1 MDRLLFLSPM
11 IAVSRSTDYAVRIAL
26 HLACQD
32 KDALVSLADI
42 ATARRLP
49 LPFVRRIAAQ
59 LAEAGIV
66 RSVRGPRGGITLA
79 REASKVSLLDV
90 VVAMEGPLCAS
101 ECQES
106 PDGCPFGR
114 TCPVRDVWSSTT
126 KVLENHLR
134 QSRLSDLAA
143 AQAHRA
149 AHRKTSPPRPAAS
162 LPRT

>member
-1 MDRLLFLSPM
+1 M
-11 IAVSRSTDYAVRIAL
+11 IAVPRSTDYAVRIAL

-32 KDALVSLADI
+32 EGALVSLAEL
-42 ATARRLP
+42 ASARRLP

-79 REASKVSLLDV
+79 RSSAEVTLLDLV
-90 VVAMEGPLCAS
+90 EAMEGRMCAS
-101 ECQES
+101 ECQEA
-106 PDGCPFGR
+106 PEGCPFGR

-126 KVLENHLR
+126 TLLENHLR

-143 AQAHRA
+143 AEAHRA
-149 AHRKTSPPRPAAS
+149 AHRKTSPPPRAAS

>member
-1 MDRLLFLSPM
+1 M
-11 IAVSRSTDYAVRIAL
+11 IAVPRSTDYAVRIAL

-32 KDALVSLADI
+32 ADTLVPLAEL
-42 ATARRLP
+42 ASARRLP

-79 REASKVSLLDV
+79 RLASEVTLLDV

-101 ECQES
+101 DCQEA
-106 PDGCPFGR
+106 PEGCPFGR

-126 KVLENHLR
+126 GVLENHLR

-143 AQAHRA
+143 AEAHRA
-149 AHRKTSPPRPAAS
+149 AHRKTSPPLRAAS

>member
-1 MDRLLFLSPM
+1 M

-26 HLACQD
+26 HLACQEEGEL
-32 KDALVSLADI
+32 ASLPDLAS
-42 ATARRLP
+42 ARRLP

-66 RSVRGPRGGITLA
+66 RSVRGPRGGIALA
-79 REASKVSLLDV
+79 RPASEVTLLDV
-90 VVAMEGPLCAS
+90 VTAMEGRQCAS
-101 ECQES
+101 DCQEA
-106 PDGCPFGR
+106 PEGCPFGQ

-126 KVLENHLR
+126 ALLENHLR
-134 QSRLSDLAA
+134 QARLSDLAA

-149 AHRKTSPPRPAAS
+149 AHRKTSPPLPAAS